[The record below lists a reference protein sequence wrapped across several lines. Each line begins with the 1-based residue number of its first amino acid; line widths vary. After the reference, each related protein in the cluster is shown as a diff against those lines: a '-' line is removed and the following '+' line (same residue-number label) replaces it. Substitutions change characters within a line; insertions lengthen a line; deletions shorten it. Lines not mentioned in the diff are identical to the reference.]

1 MAARHRREVR
11 RGPRKARDTPVTART
26 DRLRALQA
34 LETLRY
40 PLPLFLIDA
49 SLPPLDEEGTLPVRA
64 PISPSD
70 DCGLL

>member
-1 MAARHRREVR
+1 MGDEGLAR
-11 RGPRKARDTPVTART
+11 RKNTPVTART

-40 PLPLFLIDA
+40 PWPLFLIDA
-49 SLPPLDEEGTLPVRA
+49 SLPPLDEEDTLPVRA
-64 PISPSD
+64 PIAPSD

>member
-1 MAARHRREVR
+1 MGDEGLARREH
-11 RGPRKARDTPVTART
+11 TPVTART
-26 DRLRALQA
+26 DRLRARQA
-34 LETLRY
+34 WETLRY

-64 PISPSD
+64 PIAPSD